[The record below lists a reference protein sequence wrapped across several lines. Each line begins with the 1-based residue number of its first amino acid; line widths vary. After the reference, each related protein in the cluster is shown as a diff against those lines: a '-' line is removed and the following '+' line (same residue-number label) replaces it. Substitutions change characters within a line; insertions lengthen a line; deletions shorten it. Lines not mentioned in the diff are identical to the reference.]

1 MNARLGLGL
10 LLLLGAACPKPEAPS
25 SRPLVAPDAG
35 RPTEAP
41 SALLQTLQDEFF
53 RELDDVRREELA
65 VALGQTGDLTALPF
79 LDRILQQDPS
89 EGVALAAA
97 AGMRHLLSQRVAHAF
112 EGRLKS
118 GAEHPELLLD
128 QMERNT
134 LIAMGHTL
142 PHFVRRPPPVFSVT
156 TKRRH
161 AVRVLAFGDYGDGSI
176 RQAKTAQAMNLYH
189 KTSPFDL
196 GITLGDNF
204 YNMGMKTPTEARW
217 QLDWA
222 AHYDKLGIPFY
233 PTLGNHDWAMADSPS
248 AEVLFTAHSRSW
260 RMPAIRYTFVAGP
273 VQFFAIDTTLM
284 SHAQAEWLTREL
296 DASQARWKV
305 VYGHHPPYSHGMHGD
320 SLDVQN
326 HLFPL
331 LRGRAHVVLSGHEH
345 DLQHLRAVDG
355 VSLFIAGGGGALPRA
370 IGRGERT
377 LFAASKNGFAVIDAD
392 ETSFQLT
399 FVDDDMNA
407 LYKATVPGSR

>member
-1 MNARLGLGL
+1 MNARLGIGL
-10 LLLLGAACPKPEAPS
+10 LLLVGAACPKPESPS
-25 SRPLVAPDAG
+25 TRRSVVQDAA

-41 SALLQTLQDEFF
+41 SALLQTLQDEFL
-53 RELDDVRREELA
+53 RELNDGRREELA
-65 VALGQTGDLTALPF
+65 VAIGQTGDLAALPF

-89 EGVALAAA
+89 EPVALAAT
-97 AGMRHLLSQRVAHAF
+97 AGMRHLVSQRVARTF
-112 EGRLKS
+112 EARLKR
-118 GAEHPELLLD
+118 GAEDPGLLLD

-142 PHFVRRPPPVFSVT
+142 PHFVRRPPPVFEVN
-156 TKRRH
+156 TKRSN

-176 RQAKTAQAMNLYH
+176 RQAKTAQAMHLYH
-189 KTSPFDL
+189 QKSPFDL

-204 YNMGMKTPTEARW
+204 YNMGMKTPTEPRW

-296 DASQARWKV
+296 DASRSRWKV
-305 VYGHHPPYSHGMHGD
+305 VYGHHPPYSYGTHGD
-320 SLDVQN
+320 SPEVQA

-331 LRGRAHVVLSGHEH
+331 LRGRAHVILSGHEH
-345 DLQHLRAVDG
+345 DLQHLRAVEG
-355 VSLFIAGGGGALPRA
+355 VSLFIAGGGGAPPRA

-377 LFAASKNGFAVIDAD
+377 LFAASENGFAVIDAD

-399 FVDDDMNA
+399 FVDDDLNA
-407 LYKATVPGSR
+407 LYKATLPVSP